1 MHSAERALA
10 YCANSSYDEVVNGT
24 GEPRSHYLPL
34 ANRFAGFSPEE
45 LGRRLTLAELSF
57 RNQGITFTLADDPM
71 GSERLFPFDPFPRL
85 IPQSEWRVVE
95 AGLIQRVKA
104 LNLFLGDL
112 YHEQQVLADGV
123 FPRFMVVTH
132 PDFIREVYG
141 LNLPHQAYTNVA
153 GIDLIRSPDGIY
165 RVLEDNLQIP
175 SGASYMVANRRV
187 MTRTFPRAFGDYC
200 VSLVET
206 YTDRLLAM
214 LRSLSPRDVSEPRVV
229 VLTPGAANSAY
240 FEHVYLA
247 QQMGVEVVE
256 GQDLFVD
263 EGRVWMRTAGGK
275 VQVDVIYRRVSDDFL
290 DPAVFRPNS
299 VLGVA
304 GLLEV
309 YRQGRVALA
318 NAIGTGVADSKSAYA
333 FVPKLI
339 EYYLGEKPV
348 LAQVDTYLGQEPDQL
363 EYMLAHIS
371 ELVFKPIDQAG
382 GKGIFFGPEATPE
395 QLEAQKHKIL
405 ANPAGY
411 IAQPIIQLSTHPT
424 FNPGL
429 GDYEPRHIDL
439 RPFILVGEKIEVA
452 PGGLTRV
459 AGNSR
464 TLVVNSSQGGGS
476 KDTWVVDDLC

>member
-1 MHSAERALA
+1 MHSPKQAFA
-10 YCANSSYDEVVNGT
+10 YLANSSYDEVVTGT
-24 GEPRSHYLPL
+24 GEPRPHYRNLVD
-34 ANRFAGFSPEE
+34 RFGSFSPEE
-45 LGRRLTLAELSF
+45 LLRRLTLVELSF
-57 RNQGITFTLADDPM
+57 RNQGITFTLANDPK

-85 IPQSEWRVVE
+85 IPQSEWQVIE
-95 AGLIQRVKA
+95 AGLMQRVKA

-112 YHEQQVLADGV
+112 YHEQQVLADGI
-123 FPRFMVVTH
+123 FPRSMVVTH
-132 PDFIREVYG
+132 PDFVREVHG
-141 LNLPHQAYTNVA
+141 LNLPHHAYTNIA

-187 MTRTFPRAFGDYC
+187 MTRTFPGAFSDYC

-229 VLTPGAANSAY
+229 VLTPGEANSAY

-256 GQDLFVD
+256 GQDLFVE

-290 DPAVFRPNS
+290 DPAVFRPDS

-339 EYYLGEKPV
+339 EYYLDEKPI

-363 EYMLAHIS
+363 EYMMAHAD

-382 GKGIFFGPEATPE
+382 GKGIFFGPEATQE
-395 QLEAQKHKIL
+395 QLEAQKQKVL

-424 FNPGL
+424 FNPEL
-429 GDYEPRHIDL
+429 GYYEPRHIDL